1 MNLDDTV
8 RTYRNFSAAY
18 DIVFGPI
25 THPGR
30 RAAVRMLNDRPSQRV
45 LEVGVGTGLSLGY
58 FRSDASVTGIDVS
71 PDMLKKARK
80 RMARLRLDNVELMEM
95 NAQAMHFAD
104 NSFDAV
110 IGLYVASAV
119 PDLRA
124 FAAEVQRV
132 CVPGGRII
140 LVNHFSSANPAMN
153 YIERRLAP
161 LASRIGF
168 HADFPLDDFVC
179 NTGFQ
184 VREMHPSN
192 LFGYWTLLR
201 CTNAKGV

>member
-1 MNLDDTV
+1 VNLDDTV
-8 RTYRNFSAAY
+8 RTYRNLSATY
-18 DIVFGPI
+18 DLVFGPI

-58 FRSDASVTGIDVS
+58 FRSDAAVTGIDVS
-71 PDMLKKARK
+71 PHMLKKARE
-80 RMARLRLDNVELMEM
+80 RTARLRLENVDLIEM
-95 NAQAMHFAD
+95 NAQAMSFAD

-110 IGLYVASAV
+110 IALYVASTV
-119 PDLRA
+119 PDVRA

-153 YIERRLAP
+153 YIERQLAP
-161 LASRIGF
+161 LARWIGF
-168 HADFPLDDFVC
+168 HADFPLKDFMR

-201 CTNAKGV
+201 CTNEKGV